1 MAIKWFKSWF
11 RSFLEVPDFDIPN
24 VTKAAGQDVSQE
36 SALRLSAAWACVNL
50 ISNSISA
57 LPMHIYE
64 RQGDRR
70 IKVDNHDL
78 ARIIRI
84 QPHSEIL
91 AVTFWQSA
99 VTNLLLNG
107 NSVSRKIFYKD
118 KLVGLKPLQQ
128 GEFTVDI
135 DENGKLI
142 FHERTKNGLEKIPRN
157 EIFRIVGFS
166 LNSKWGV
173 GVIEYGARVVGN
185 ALAVAT
191 AANNTL
197 ENSLNPTIAF
207 STDKR
212 LTPEQRKFF
221 RDNLGGLAGAINAG
235 KSPILEEG
243 MKAVPLS
250 FNPKDAQ
257 LLETRGFGVEEVC
270 RLFGVDPSMV
280 GHGGAVSNWGTG
292 LEEKVNGF
300 LRFTISPWLEKIE
313 QAINAQLFTPEEQL
327 KYYVEYSAEGFLR
340 ANSATRAAYLRSMT
354 ESGIMTR
361 DEARVKENLPPM
373 NGNAAKLMVNS
384 ATQPIDSLGVVNK

>member
-1 MAIKWFKSWF
+1 MIIRGVKDWLRRW
-11 RSFLEVPDFDIPN
+11 LEVPAFDMPSS
-24 VTKAAGQDVSQE
+24 TRSAGQSVCQDNI
-36 SALRLSAAWACVNL
+36 LKLSAAWSCVNL
-50 ISNSISA
+50 ISNSIST
-57 LPMHIYE
+57 LPIHIYE
-64 RQGDRR
+64 KKGDKRVR
-70 IKVDNHDL
+70 ADDHSLAKIIK
-78 ARIIRI
+78 I

-91 AVTFWQSA
+91 AATFWQSA
-99 VTNLLLNG
+99 VANLLLNG

-135 DENGKLI
+135 DDSGSLI
-142 FHERTKNGLEKIPRN
+142 FYERTKDGLKKIPRN

-173 GVIEYGARVVGN
+173 SVIEYGAGVFGS
-185 ALAVAT
+185 ALAVAS

-197 ENSLNPTIAF
+197 ENCLNPTIAF

-212 LTPEQRKFF
+212 LTPDQRNFF
-221 RDNLGGLAGAINAG
+221 RENLGGLTGAINAG

-257 LLETRGFGVEEVC
+257 LLETRGFGVEEIC

-313 QAINAQLFTPEEQL
+313 QAINAQLLTPEEQL

-361 DEARVKENLPPM
+361 DEARAKENLPPM
-373 NGNAAKLMVNS
+373 HGNAAKLMVNS
-384 ATQPIDSLGVVNK
+384 ATQPIDSLGAIDK